1 MHLDAIETF
10 LDLIESRS
18 FRTTAERLG
27 ITQSTVSARVK
38 ALEQSL
44 GSQLFLR
51 GRSGARPTAAGRRFE
66 DHARSMKASWG
77 LARQE
82 LGALDRFKGSLRI
95 AAQVSFADTLLSEW
109 MDAISAAIPRIALH
123 VEADYS
129 PQMVVDLAFGNLDI
143 GLVYAPRF
151 VPEIQYRQLMTQSFK
166 LVSSTAA
173 RLADIEPQ
181 SYIRPGYTPIIEKAH
196 SELLPELSRPRM
208 SVGLDV
214 LTVERLRRRGGA
226 GYVPSYIAQRL
237 SAEGIAREV
246 IDAPAIEQP
255 VFAATRIRRKLD
267 PNVSRALAILDAIIR
282 EGDYGTL
289 EHHS

>member
-1 MHLDAIETF
+1 MQLELIETF
-10 LDLIESRS
+10 LDLLDSRS
-18 FRTTAERLG
+18 FRSTAERLG

-38 ALEQSL
+38 ALEHSL

-51 GRSGARPTAAGRRFE
+51 GRSGARPTAAGSRFE
-66 DHARSMKASWG
+66 DHARSIKASWG
-77 LARQE
+77 LARQQ

-109 MDAISAAIPRIALH
+109 MDAIATAMPRIALH

-129 PQMVVDLAFGNLDI
+129 PQMIVDLAFGNLDI

-151 VPEIQYRQLMTQSFK
+151 VPEIQYRQIMTQTFK
-166 LVSSTAA
+166 LVSTSTA
-173 RLADIEPQ
+173 RLAEVEPD
-181 SYIRPGYTPIIEKAH
+181 SYVRPGYTPIIEKAH

-214 LTVERLRRRGGA
+214 LTVERLRRSGGS
-226 GYVPSYIAQRL
+226 GYVPRYVAQVL
-237 SAEGIAREV
+237 CSEGVVREV
-246 IDAPAIEQP
+246 ADAPSIEQP

-267 PNVSRALAILDAIIR
+267 PSVNRALAILYDVIKDG
-282 EGDYGTL
+282 EYGLL
-289 EHHS
+289 ER